1 MEMFVMTSLDV
12 NIPRRQNALFDVY
25 VYMFRCMFET
35 KLLVVNISDDGCSIS
50 MFRLRSQSF
59 SIAQV
64 SARVTR
70 DPRSVT
76 FGKGSRS
83 C

>member
-12 NIPRRQNALFDVY
+12 NIPRGQNALFNVY
-25 VYMFRCMFET
+25 MYMFRCMFET
-35 KLLVVNISDDGCSIS
+35 KLLLVNRSDGGCSLS
-50 MFRLRSQSF
+50 MFRLCTQSF

-64 SARVTR
+64 SARVAR

-76 FGKGSRS
+76 FSTLR
-83 C
+83 